1 MEIKKNPK
9 RSEVK
14 KENTW
19 ATEDIFENDAAWE
32 AAFAAAASYP
42 EKISAFAGKLGQS
55 AASLYEFLRFED
67 ESDLEISKL
76 YSYAHLNSDVDTSN
90 AGYQAMVGRC
100 MSFFSGCAAAGA
112 FATPE
117 ILAIPDETLERFYK
131 EEPRLELYRRS
142 LDRVRAKK
150 AHILSE
156 AEEKILAG
164 ASEISG
170 TANKIGSLFRNADLR
185 FPDVLDGEG
194 NAHQLTQGTYIS
206 YVESSDRVLRKN
218 AFESL
223 YHTYGSFR
231 NTTAALLDG
240 QMRQLKFFSTQRKY
254 GSALEASL
262 SRTEVPTEVYHNL
275 IATVHKNMPLMHRY
289 MALRKKLMKLDEL
302 HMYDIYPTLVS
313 EAEEKITF
321 EEAKA
326 ITLEA
331 LAPLGEDYLKVVK
344 HGYDN
349 RWIDVYENEGKRGG
363 AYSSGARPHPFVLL
377 NHEENL
383 NSMFTLAHE
392 MGHAMHSYLS
402 KENQPICYADY
413 VIFVAE
419 VASTCNEALLM
430 DYLLSKTTDK
440 MRRAYLINYF
450 LEQFRTTL
458 YRQTMFA
465 EFELEMSKMVESGQS
480 LTADALCKIYHR
492 LNEEYYGPDVVID
505 PEIDMEWARIPHFFM
520 NFYVFQYSTG
530 FSAAMALSRKILNE
544 GEEAVKKYLGFLS
557 AGCSDTPI
565 EILKKAGVDMTTAEP
580 IETALKTFEELLAE
594 FEALMCEE

>member
-1 MEIKKNPK
+1 MSMKKIPK
-9 RSEVK
+9 RSEVL

-32 AAFAAAASYP
+32 KAFEQAQAYP
-42 EKISAFAGKLGQS
+42 AKIVSFKGKLGGD
-55 AASLYEFLRFED
+55 AKTLYEYLALD
-67 ESDLEISKL
+67 DQADVDIMKL
-76 YSYAHLNSDVDTSN
+76 YSYAHLNSDVDTAN
-90 AGYQAMVGRC
+90 ATYQAMMGRC
-100 MSFFSGCAAAGA
+100 MSFVVGCGAASA

-117 ILAIPDETLERFYK
+117 IIAIDDETLERFYK
-131 EEPRLELYRRS
+131 EEPRLELYRRA
-142 LDRVRAKK
+142 LDRLRSKK
-150 AHILSE
+150 PHILSE
-156 AEEKILAG
+156 AEERLLAG

-170 TANKIGSLFRNADLR
+170 AANNIGSFFRNADLR
-185 FPDVLDGEG
+185 FPDIVDGEG
-194 NAHQLTQGTYIS
+194 NTRQLTQGSYIPC
-206 YVESSDRVLRKN
+206 VESSDRVLRKN
-218 AFESL
+218 AFEAL
-223 YHTYGSFR
+223 YHTFGSFR
-231 NTTAALLDG
+231 NTTAALLDA
-240 QMRQLKFFSTQRKY
+240 QMRQLKFFATSRKY

-313 EAEEKITF
+313 EAESNISF

-326 ITLEA
+326 ISLEA

-363 AYSSGARPHPFVLL
+363 AYSSGARPHPYVLL
-377 NHEENL
+377 NHENTL
-383 NSMFTLAHE
+383 NSMFTLVHE

-402 KENQPICYADY
+402 KEHQPSCYSSY

-430 DYLLSKTTDK
+430 SHLLSKTTDK
-440 MRRAYLINYF
+440 AGRAYLINYF

-465 EFELEMSKMVESGQS
+465 EFELEMSKLVESGQS

-520 NFYVFQYSTG
+520 NFYVFQYATG
-530 FSAAMALSRKILNE
+530 FSAAMALSRKILTE
-544 GEEAVKKYLGFLS
+544 GDEAVKKYLGFLS

-565 EILKKAGVDMTTAEP
+565 EILKGAGVDMTTAEP
-580 IETALKTFEELLAE
+580 IETALKTFEELLDE
-594 FEALMCEE
+594 FEELMA

>member
-206 YVESSDRVLRKN
+206 YVESPDRVLRKN

-430 DYLLSKTTDK
+430 SHLLSQTTDK
-440 MRRAYLINYF
+440 VKRAYLINYF

-465 EFELEMSKMVESGQS
+465 EFELEMSKLVEGGQT
-480 LTADALCKIYHR
+480 LTADVLCKIYHR

-505 PEIDMEWARIPHFFM
+505 PEIDMEWSRIPHFFM
-520 NFYVFQYSTG
+520 NFYVFQYATG

-544 GEEAVKKYLGFLS
+544 GQEAVDKYLGFLS
-557 AGCSDTPI
+557 GGCSDTPI
-565 EILKKAGVDMTTAEP
+565 GLLKGAGVDMATAEP
-580 IETALKTFEELLAE
+580 IETALKTFEELLTE
-594 FEALMCEE
+594 FEELMK

>member
-1 MEIKKNPK
+1 MSMKKIPK
-9 RSEVK
+9 RSEVL

-32 AAFAAAASYP
+32 KAFEEAQAYLP
-42 EKISAFAGKLGQS
+42 KISSFEGKLGES
-55 AASLYEFLRFED
+55 AANLYEYFVFD
-67 ESDLEISKL
+67 EEVDLALTKL
-76 YSYAHLNSDVDTSN
+76 YSYAHLNSDTDTGN
-90 AGYQAMVGRC
+90 ATYQSMVGRC
-100 MSFFSGCAAAGA
+100 RSFFVQCGAASAY
-112 FATPE
+112 ATPE
-117 ILAIPDETLERFYK
+117 LIAIDDDKLESFYK
-131 EEPRLELYRRS
+131 EEPKLELYRRA
-142 LDRVRAKK
+142 LDRMRSKK
-150 AHILSE
+150 PHILSE
-156 AEEKILAG
+156 PEEKLLAG
-164 ASEISG
+164 ASELSG
-170 TANKIGSLFRNADLR
+170 AATTIGSFFRNADLR
-185 FPDVLDGEG
+185 FPDIVDGEG
-194 NAHQLTQGTYIS
+194 NTRQLTQGSYIP

-218 AFESL
+218 AFEGL
-223 YHTYGSFR
+223 YHTFGSFK
-231 NTTAALLDG
+231 NTTAALLDA
-240 QMRQLKFFSTQRKY
+240 QMRQLKFFASSRKY

-313 EAEEKITF
+313 EAENVIPF
-321 EEAKA
+321 EEAKK

-331 LAPLGEDYLKVVK
+331 MKPLGEDYVNVVK
-344 HGYDN
+344 HAYES

-363 AYSSGARPHPFVLL
+363 AYSSGARPHPYVLL
-377 NHEENL
+377 NHEDTL

-402 KENQPICYADY
+402 KNTQPVAYADY

-430 DYLLSKTTDK
+430 NHLLSKTIDK
-440 MRRAYLINYF
+440 AGRAYLINYF

-465 EFELEMSKMVESGQS
+465 EFELEMSKLVEGGQS
-480 LTADALCKIYHR
+480 LTADTLCRIYHR
-492 LNEEYYGPDVVID
+492 LNEEYYGPAVTVD

-520 NFYVFQYSTG
+520 NFYVFQYATG
-530 FSAAMALSRKILNE
+530 FSAAMALSRKILTE

-557 AGCSDTPI
+557 GGCSDTPI
-565 EILKKAGVDMTTAEP
+565 GLLRGAGVDMATAEP
-580 IETALKTFEELLAE
+580 IETALKTFEELLNE
-594 FEALMCEE
+594 FEELMAE

>member
-1 MEIKKNPK
+1 MSTKKIPL
-9 RSEVK
+9 RSEVL

-19 ATEDIFENDAAWE
+19 ATEDIFETDAAWE
-32 AAFAAAASYP
+32 KAFEDAQAFLPKIAS
-42 EKISAFAGKLGQS
+42 FAGQLGSS
-55 AASLYEFLRFED
+55 ASKLYEYFLFD
-67 ESDLEISKL
+67 EEVELALTKL
-76 YSYAHLNSDVDTSN
+76 YSYAHLNSDTDTGN
-90 AGYQAMVGRC
+90 ATYQSMVGRC
-100 MSFFSGCAAAGA
+100 RSFFVQCGAASAY
-112 FATPE
+112 ATPE
-117 ILAIPDETLERFYK
+117 LIAIDDETLERFYK

-142 LDRVRAKK
+142 LDRVRSKRP
-150 AHILSE
+150 HVLSE
-156 AEEKILAG
+156 SEEKLLAG
-164 ASEISG
+164 ASELSG
-170 TANKIGSLFRNADLR
+170 AATTIGSFFRNADLR

-194 NAHQLTQGTYIS
+194 NTHQLTQGSYIP

-218 AFESL
+218 AFEAL
-223 YHTYGSFR
+223 YHTFGSFK
-231 NTTAALLDG
+231 NTTAALLDA
-240 QMRQLKFFSTQRKY
+240 QMRQLKFFASSRKY

-275 IATVHKNMPLMHRY
+275 IVTVHKNMPLMHRY
-289 MALRKKLMKLDEL
+289 MALRKKLMNLDEL

-313 EAEEKITF
+313 EAENVIPF
-321 EEAKA
+321 EEAKK

-331 LAPLGEDYLKVVK
+331 LKPLGEDYLKVVK
-344 HGYDN
+344 HAYEN
-349 RWIDVYENEGKRGG
+349 RWIDVYENVGKRGG
-363 AYSSGARPHPFVLL
+363 AYSSGARPHPYVLL
-377 NHEENL
+377 NHEDTL

-402 KENQPICYADY
+402 KETQPTVYADY

-430 DYLLSKTTDK
+430 NHLLSKTTDK
-440 MRRAYLINYF
+440 AGRAYLINYF

-492 LNEEYYGPDVVID
+492 LNEEYYGPAVTID
-505 PEIDMEWARIPHFFM
+505 SEIDMEWARIPHFFM
-520 NFYVFQYSTG
+520 NFYVFQYATG

-544 GEEAVKKYLGFLS
+544 GDEAVKKYLGFLS

-565 EILKKAGVDMTTAEP
+565 EILKKAGVDMATAEP
-580 IETALKTFEELLAE
+580 IETALKTFEELLNE
-594 FEALMCEE
+594 FEELMA

>member
-1 MEIKKNPK
+1 MSIKKIPK
-9 RSEVK
+9 RSEVL

-19 ATEDIFENDAAWE
+19 ATEDIFESDAAWE
-32 AAFAAAASYP
+32 KAFEEAQAYLPKIAS
-42 EKISAFAGKLGQS
+42 FAGKLGQS
-55 AASLYEFLRFED
+55 AANLYEYFIFD
-67 ESDLEISKL
+67 EEVELALTKL
-76 YSYAHLNSDVDTSN
+76 YSYAHLNSDTDTAN
-90 AGYQAMVGRC
+90 AAYQSMVGRC
-100 MSFFSGCAAAGA
+100 RSFFVGIGAASAY
-112 FATPE
+112 ATPE
-117 ILAIPDETLERFYK
+117 LIGIDDETMERFYK

-142 LDRVRAKK
+142 LDRIRSKK
-150 AHILSE
+150 PHILSE
-156 AEEKILAG
+156 PEEKLLAG
-164 ASEISG
+164 ASELSG
-170 TANKIGSLFRNADLR
+170 AATTIGSFFRNADLR
-185 FPDVLDGEG
+185 FPDIVDGEG
-194 NAHQLTQGTYIS
+194 NTRQLTQGSYIP

-218 AFESL
+218 AFEAL
-223 YHTYGSFR
+223 YHTFGSFK
-231 NTTAALLDG
+231 NTTAALLDA
-240 QMRQLKFFSTQRKY
+240 QMRQLKFFASSRKY

-313 EAEEKITF
+313 EAENVISF
-321 EEAKA
+321 EEAKK

-331 LAPLGEDYLKVVK
+331 LKPLGEDYLKVVK
-344 HGYDN
+344 HAYEN

-363 AYSSGARPHPFVLL
+363 AYSSGARPHPYVLL
-377 NHEENL
+377 NHEDTL

-402 KENQPICYADY
+402 KENQPAVYADY

-430 DYLLSKTTDK
+430 SHLLSKTTDK
-440 MRRAYLINYF
+440 AGRAYLINYF

-465 EFELEMSKMVESGQS
+465 EFELEMSKLVESGQS
-480 LTADALCKIYHR
+480 LIADALCEIYHR
-492 LNEEYYGPDVVID
+492 LNEEYYGPAVTID
-505 PEIDMEWARIPHFFM
+505 SEIDMEWARIPHFFM
-520 NFYVFQYSTG
+520 NFYVFQYATG

-544 GEEAVKKYLGFLS
+544 GETAVKKYLGFLS

-565 EILKKAGVDMTTAEP
+565 EILKNAGVDMATAEP
-580 IETALKTFEELLAE
+580 IETALKTFKELLDEFEELMA
-594 FEALMCEE
+594 

>member
-1 MEIKKNPK
+1 MSTKKIPL
-9 RSEVK
+9 RSEVL

-32 AAFAAAASYP
+32 KAFEEAQAFLPKIAS
-42 EKISAFAGKLGQS
+42 FAGKLGAS
-55 AASLYEFLRFED
+55 ASGLYEYLTFD
-67 ESDLEISKL
+67 EEIELALTKL
-76 YSYAHLNSDVDTSN
+76 YSYAHLNSDTDTGN
-90 AGYQAMVGRC
+90 ANYQSMVGRC
-100 MSFFSGCAAAGA
+100 RSFFVGIGAASAY
-112 FATPE
+112 ATPE
-117 ILAIPDETLERFYK
+117 LIGIDDETMERFYK

-142 LDRVRAKK
+142 LDRIRSKRPHV
-150 AHILSE
+150 LSE
-156 AEEKILAG
+156 SEEKLLAG
-164 ASEISG
+164 ASELSG
-170 TANKIGSLFRNADLR
+170 AATTIGSFFRNADLR

-194 NAHQLTQGTYIS
+194 NTHQLTQGSYIP

-218 AFESL
+218 AFDAL
-223 YHTYGSFR
+223 YHTFGSFK
-231 NTTAALLDG
+231 NTTAALLDA
-240 QMRQLKFFSTQRKY
+240 QMRQLKFFASSRKY

-313 EAEEKITF
+313 EAENVITF
-321 EEAKA
+321 EEAKK

-331 LAPLGEDYLKVVK
+331 LKPLGEDYLKVVK
-344 HGYDN
+344 RAYEN

-363 AYSSGARPHPFVLL
+363 AYSSGAYPHPYVLL
-377 NHEENL
+377 NHEETL

-402 KENQPICYADY
+402 KENQPTVYADY

-430 DYLLSKTTDK
+430 SHLLSKTTDK
-440 MRRAYLINYF
+440 TGRAYLINYF

-465 EFELEMSKMVESGQS
+465 EFELEMSKMVEGGQS
-480 LTADALCKIYHR
+480 LTADALCKLYHR
-492 LNEEYYGPDVVID
+492 LNEEYYGPAVTID

-520 NFYVFQYSTG
+520 NFYVFQYATG

-544 GEEAVKKYLGFLS
+544 GDEAVKKYLGFLS

-565 EILKKAGVDMTTAEP
+565 EILKKAGVDMATAEP
-580 IETALKTFEELLAE
+580 IETALKTFEELLDE
-594 FEALMCEE
+594 FEELMA

>member
-1 MEIKKNPK
+1 MSTKKIPL
-9 RSEVK
+9 RSEVL

-19 ATEDIFENDAAWE
+19 ATEDIFETDAAWE
-32 AAFAAAASYP
+32 KAFEDAQAFLPKIAS
-42 EKISAFAGKLGQS
+42 FAGQLGSS
-55 AASLYEFLRFED
+55 AAKLYEYFLFD
-67 ESDLEISKL
+67 EEVDLALTKL
-76 YSYAHLNSDVDTSN
+76 YSYAHLNSDTDTGN
-90 AGYQAMVGRC
+90 ATYQSMVGRC
-100 MSFFSGCAAAGA
+100 RSFFVQCGAASAY
-112 FATPE
+112 ATPE
-117 ILAIPDETLERFYK
+117 LIAIDDETLERFYK

-142 LDRVRAKK
+142 LDRVRSKRP
-150 AHILSE
+150 HVLSE
-156 AEEKILAG
+156 SEEKLLAG
-164 ASEISG
+164 ASELSG
-170 TANKIGSLFRNADLR
+170 AATTIGSFFRNADLR

-194 NAHQLTQGTYIS
+194 NTHQLTQGSYIP

-218 AFESL
+218 AFEAL
-223 YHTYGSFR
+223 YHTFGSFK
-231 NTTAALLDG
+231 NTTAALLDA
-240 QMRQLKFFSTQRKY
+240 QMRQLKFFASSRKY

-289 MALRKKLMKLDEL
+289 MALRKKLMNLDEL

-313 EAEEKITF
+313 EAENVIPF
-321 EEAKA
+321 EEAKK

-331 LAPLGEDYLKVVK
+331 LKPLGEDYLKVVK
-344 HGYDN
+344 HAYEN
-349 RWIDVYENEGKRGG
+349 RWIDVYENIGKRGG
-363 AYSSGARPHPFVLL
+363 AYSSGARPHPYVLL
-377 NHEENL
+377 NHEDTL

-402 KENQPICYADY
+402 KETQPTVYADY

-430 DYLLSKTTDK
+430 NHLLSKTTDK
-440 MRRAYLINYF
+440 AGRAYLINYF

-492 LNEEYYGPDVVID
+492 LNEEYYGPAVTID
-505 PEIDMEWARIPHFFM
+505 SEIDMEWARIPHFFM
-520 NFYVFQYSTG
+520 NFYVFQYATG

-544 GEEAVKKYLGFLS
+544 GDEAVKKYLGFLS

-565 EILKKAGVDMTTAEP
+565 EILKKAGVDMATAEP
-580 IETALKTFEELLAE
+580 IETALKTFEELLHE
-594 FEALMCEE
+594 FEELMA